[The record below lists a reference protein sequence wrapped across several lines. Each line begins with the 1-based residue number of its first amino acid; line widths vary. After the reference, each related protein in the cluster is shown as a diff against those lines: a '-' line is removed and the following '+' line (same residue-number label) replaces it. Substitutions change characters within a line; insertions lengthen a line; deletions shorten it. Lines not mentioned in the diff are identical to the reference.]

1 MFKSFRAYPTL
12 LRAYWALAI
21 EYRVQILMWVLTG
34 TYPLVMMAV
43 WINLAKDGRVGDYT
57 VADFIGYYMGV
68 MFVRRITY
76 IWVLDDFEERIRTG
90 ELSSYLLRPFHM
102 MHQIFANI
110 VAMRFLNTLIAG
122 AIVAV
127 VVLFVPGRQFDLH
140 PFRLILFCVSIA
152 IGFLFEFFLQAIVGT
167 LAFWTTQVY
176 RIFDSIWF
184 VKSLM
189 GGFVVPLSLLPPA
202 IQQASYWL
210 PFRSS
215 MALPIEIL
223 TGRAGY
229 DQAIAGIIISAVW
242 VFILMMFTRWIW
254 SRGLRSYS
262 AVGA

>member
-1 MFKSFRAYPTL
+1 
-12 LRAYWALAI
+12 
-21 EYRVQILMWVLTG
+21 
-34 TYPLVMMAV
+34 
-43 WINLAKDGRVGDYT
+43 
-57 VADFIGYYMGV
+57 
-68 MFVRRITY
+68 
-76 IWVLDDFEERIRTG
+76 
-90 ELSSYLLRPFHM
+90 
-102 MHQIFANI
+102 
-110 VAMRFLNTLIAG
+110 
-122 AIVAV
+122 
-127 VVLFVPGRQFDLH
+127 
-140 PFRLILFCVSIA
+140 
-152 IGFLFEFFLQAIVGT
+152 
-167 LAFWTTQVY
+167 
-176 RIFDSIWF
+176 
-184 VKSLM
+184 M